1 MTGGTAVARVG
12 SRLATVWQSHGEA
25 NGSGKSEVGMGMSE
39 KAVGV
44 GVGVGVGMGTG
55 MGMGLRMKRA
65 GVCSCA
71 IVCTQVGKERSLLT
85 LEERAYVRLY
95 VRSNP

>member
-44 GVGVGVGMGTG
+44 GVGMGTGMG

-71 IVCTQVGKERSLLT
+71 IFCTQVGKERSLLT
-85 LEERAYVRLY
+85 HEERAYVRLY

>member
-1 MTGGTAVARVG
+1 
-12 SRLATVWQSHGEA
+12 
-25 NGSGKSEVGMGMSE
+25 MGMSE

-44 GVGVGVGMGTG
+44 GVGVGMGTGMG

-71 IVCTQVGKERSLLT
+71 IFCTQVGKERSLLT
-85 LEERAYVRLY
+85 LEERACVRLY